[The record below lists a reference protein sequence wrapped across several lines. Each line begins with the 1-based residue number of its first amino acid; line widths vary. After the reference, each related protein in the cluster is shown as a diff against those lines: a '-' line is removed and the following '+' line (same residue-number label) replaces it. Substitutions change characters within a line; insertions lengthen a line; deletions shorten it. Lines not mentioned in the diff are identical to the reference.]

1 MPKSRSDRLSRT
13 INRKDLGMIN
23 LEAIFTDV
31 DDFCLLFIP
40 QWENHLIEAGL
51 KQRRRASKLTT
62 SEVMTIVIAFH
73 QSGYRDFKTFY
84 INHVLKYWK
93 NYFPSLVSYTR
104 MLKLLQS
111 TLVPLSSYLTQRKSK
126 PTGIAFIDS
135 TKLQVC
141 HNLRIPRHQV
151 FDGIAERGHGSMGWF
166 YGFKLHLIINDEGG
180 ILAVKVTA
188 GNVDDRSPVTDMC
201 KDLWGN
207 LYGDKGYISKKLQ
220 EELSQNDIH
229 FVTGKKR
236 NMKPKVMN
244 MWDNIMLRK
253 RFIIET
259 VFDQLKN
266 ISQIEHTRHRSCVSF
281 MVNLLAG
288 LIAYSFKEKK
298 PSIKVTRLEKQ
309 ALMQI

>member
-244 MWDNIMLRK
+244 MWDKIMLRK

>member
-1 MPKSRSDRLSRT
+1 
-13 INRKDLGMIN
+13 MIN
-23 LEAIFTDV
+23 LEAIYTDV

-40 QWENHLIEAGL
+40 QWETHLIESGI
-51 KQRRRASKLTT
+51 KQRRRPSKLTT

-93 NYFPSLVSYTR
+93 SHFPTLVSYTR

-111 TLVPLSSYLTQRKSK
+111 VLVPLSSFLTQRKAK
-126 PTGIAFIDS
+126 PTGIAFVDS

-151 FDGIAERGHGSMGWF
+151 FNGIAERGHGSMGWF

-180 ILAVKVTA
+180 ILAVKVIA
-188 GNVDDRSPVTDMC
+188 GNVDDRNPVPEMC
-201 KDLWGN
+201 KDLWGS
-207 LYGDKGYISKKLQ
+207 LYGDKGYVSKRLQ
-220 EELSQNDIH
+220 DELAQNDIN
-229 FVTGKKR
+229 FITGKRR
-236 NMKPKVMN
+236 NMKAKTMKL
-244 MWDNIMLRK
+244 WDKLMLRK
-253 RFIIET
+253 CFIIET

-266 ISQIEHTRHRSCVSF
+266 ISQIEHTRHRSCISF
-281 MVNLLAG
+281 MVNLVAR
-288 LIAYSFKEKK
+288 LIAYSFQEKK

-309 ALMQI
+309 FLMQI

>member
-1 MPKSRSDRLSRT
+1 MPKSRSDRLT
-13 INRKDLGMIN
+13 KTTNRKDLGMIN
-23 LEAIFTDV
+23 LEAIYTDV

-40 QWENHLIEAGL
+40 QWEKHLIETGV
-51 KQRRRASKLTT
+51 KQRRRPSKLST

-73 QSGYRDFKTFY
+73 RSGYRDFKTFY
-84 INHVLKYWK
+84 INHVIKYWYK
-93 NYFPSLVSYTR
+93 HFPELVSSTR

-111 TLVPLSSYLTQRKSK
+111 ILVPLSSYLTQRKAK

-135 TKLQVC
+135 SKIAVC

-151 FDGIAERGHGSMGWF
+151 FDGVAERGHGSMGWF

-180 ILAVKVTA
+180 LLSVKVTT
-188 GNVDDRSPVTDMC
+188 GNIDDRQPVAEMC
-201 KDLWGN
+201 TDLWGT
-207 LYGDKGYISKKLQ
+207 LYGDKGYISKKLT
-220 EELSQNDIH
+220 EELAEQDIH
-229 FVTGKKR
+229 FVTGKRK
-236 NMKPKVMN
+236 NMKPKAMKV
-244 MWDNIMLRK
+244 WDKLMLRK

-288 LIAYSFKEKK
+288 LIAYTFQEKK
-298 PSIKVTRLEKQ
+298 PSIKVTRFEKQ
-309 ALMQI
+309 FLMQI